1 LAAHSQS
8 FPLVCLY
15 SFSQP
20 WWIGIVG
27 ASLIGKW
34 QSQKIP
40 MFFLALTG
48 AMRIED
54 PRVAYFISGGCGLI
68 FVMGLRSNSAPQIST
83 YYLPV

>member
-1 LAAHSQS
+1 MLWRLIASLS
-8 FPLVCLY
+8 LRYRKGIFPLVCLY

-48 AMRIED
+48 AVRIED
-54 PRVAYFISGGCGLI
+54 PRVA
-68 FVMGLRSNSAPQIST
+68 
-83 YYLPV
+83 